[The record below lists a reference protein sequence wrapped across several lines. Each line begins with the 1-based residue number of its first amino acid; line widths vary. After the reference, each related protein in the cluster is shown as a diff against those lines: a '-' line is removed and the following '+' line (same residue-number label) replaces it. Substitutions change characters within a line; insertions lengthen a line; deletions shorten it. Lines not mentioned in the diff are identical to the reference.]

1 MNDTSIMVF
10 FILNNIFTKSLSV
23 KYTSAF
29 VACGQGSTN
38 RIPIPQQI
46 KPRII
51 HPRKDKSNMNRSAF
65 CQVVICL
72 DTVSFR
78 NQDWM

>member
-1 MNDTSIMVF
+1 MIHQLWSF
-10 FILNNIFTKSLSV
+10 FFTKSLSV

-46 KPRII
+46 KPRMI
-51 HPRKDKSNMNRSAF
+51 HPRKDKSKMNRSAF

>member
-29 VACGQGSTN
+29 VDCGQGSTN

-46 KPRII
+46 KPRMI
-51 HPRKDKSNMNRSAF
+51 HPRKDKSKMNRLAF
-65 CQVVICL
+65 CQVVIC
-72 DTVSFR
+72 
-78 NQDWM
+78 

>member
-23 KYTSAF
+23 KYTSVL
-29 VACGQGSTN
+29 VACGHGNTN
-38 RIPIPQQI
+38 INTIPQQI
-46 KPRII
+46 KPRMI
-51 HPRKDKSNMNRSAF
+51 HPRKDKSKMNRSAF